1 MKMEKIVMGWS
12 NGIELV
18 GKNVDVYRAE
28 ILRSIHLIC
37 DIENVEYKEEIFNKM
52 LDSFRRS
59 SEYFPEV
66 FTDLIY
72 NYRANYMN
80 TYTANFNLVLYII
93 KLYKLLDNKDQKTSE
108 LKLNETIIENGFVQF
123 LKICSEIQVEGT
135 YNLYNTA
142 YTEAK
147 RKIKEF
153 FNNDSDSK
161 AMYDDQ
167 KYFKAFIKLKEE
179 VRSSMMS
186 FILRQDKDRIIELPN
201 SLKCFTIL
209 TAIMAEVLALT
220 TILNEGSTGN
230 FKNCDFYFIDLTKE
244 FTYEI
249 IKTR

>member
-37 DIENVEYKEEIFNKM
+37 DIENIEYKEDTFNKM

-72 NYRANYMN
+72 QYRSNYMN
-80 TYTANFNLVLYII
+80 SYTANFNLVLYVI
-93 KLYKLLDNKDQKTSE
+93 KLYKLLDGEKFPEN
-108 LKLNETIIENGFVQF
+108 KLNEAIIENGFIQF
-123 LKICSEIQVEGT
+123 LKICTEIQVEGT
-135 YNLYNTA
+135 YELYNTA
-142 YTEAK
+142 YAEAK
-147 RKIKEF
+147 RKIEDF
-153 FNNDSDSK
+153 FENDSDAK
-161 AMYDDQ
+161 VMYNED
-167 KYFKAFIKLKEE
+167 KFFKAFIKLKEE

-186 FILRQDKDRIIELPN
+186 FIVRQDKDKIIELPN
-201 SLKCFTIL
+201 SMKCLTVM
-209 TAIMAEVLALT
+209 TAIMAEVLAMT
-220 TILNEGSTGN
+220 TIINKGSTGD
-230 FKNCDFYFIDLTKE
+230 FKNCDFYFIDITKA

>member
-1 MKMEKIVMGWS
+1 MKLEKIAMGWS

-18 GKNVDVYRAE
+18 GKNVDVYRSE

-37 DIENVEYKEEIFNKM
+37 DIENVEYKEDTFNKM

-80 TYTANFNLVLYII
+80 TYTANFNLVLYIM
-93 KLYKLLDNKDQKTSE
+93 KLYKLLDGEKFPE
-108 LKLNETIIENGFVQF
+108 AKLNEAMIENGFVQF
-123 LKICSEIQVEGT
+123 LKICTEIQVEGT
-135 YNLYNTA
+135 YDLYNSA
-142 YTEAK
+142 YAESK
-147 RKIKEF
+147 RAINEF
-153 FNNDSDSK
+153 FKNYSDSK

-167 KYFKAFIKLKEE
+167 KYFKSFIKLKEE
-179 VRSSMMS
+179 TRSAMMS
-186 FILRQDKDRIIELPN
+186 FILKHDKDRIIESPN

-209 TAIMAEVLALT
+209 TAIMAEVLAMT
-220 TILNEGSTGN
+220 TIINEGSTGD
-230 FKNCDFYFIDLTKE
+230 FKNYDFYFIDLTKE
-244 FTYEI
+244 FNYEI

>member
-18 GKNVDVYRAE
+18 GKNVDIYRSE

-37 DIENVEYKEEIFNKM
+37 DIEGIEYKEDTFNKM

-72 NYRANYMN
+72 KYRANYMN
-80 TYTANFNLVLYII
+80 SYTANFNLVLYIM

-108 LKLNETIIENGFVQF
+108 LKLNEAIIENGFVQF
-123 LKICSEIQVEGT
+123 LKVCSEIQIEGT
-135 YNLYNTA
+135 YELYNKA
-142 YTEAK
+142 YNEAK

-153 FNNDSDSK
+153 FNQDSDAK
-161 AMYDDQ
+161 PMYDDQ

-186 FILRQDKDRIIELPN
+186 FILRQDKEHIIELPN
-201 SLKCFTIL
+201 SLKCFTVL
-209 TAIMAEVLALT
+209 TAIMAEVLAMS
-220 TILNEGSTGN
+220 TIIEEGSTGD
-230 FKNCDFYFIDLTKE
+230 FKNADFYFMDLTKG